1 MSSSSQ
7 GPCSVQTQLQVASNA
22 GAAMGHAHTSR
33 RSGGPRSCLGG
44 LLVKMS
50 HLPLVGQFAA
60 LQPSCWPEPETP
72 GWCPRVA
79 VQSEGPAKTPWH
91 GAAACASRPR
101 TTPSPPVGRVL
112 PPQTTFHCPVPRGS
126 AAGARGVL
134 SRTADGSH
142 QVRPEGSRGRPSGL
156 GRLPGVTHAAL
167 LILSP

>member
-60 LQPSCWPEPETP
+60 LWPSCWPEPETP
-72 GWCPRVA
+72 GWCLRVA
-79 VQSEGPAKTPWH
+79 VQSEGPAKTPWR
-91 GAAACASRPR
+91 GATACASHPERPR
-101 TTPSPPVGRVL
+101 HHLWDECCRLKPPSTVLHPGALQQGRGVSSRGLRMAATRSVL
-112 PPQTTFHCPVPRGS
+112 K
-126 AAGARGVL
+126 AAGDAPPAWDASLVSLVL
-134 SRTADGSH
+134 H
-142 QVRPEGSRGRPSGL
+142 Y
-156 GRLPGVTHAAL
+156 
-167 LILSP
+167 